1 MALRH
6 LIAVFV
12 AAVAAA
18 TPGWLAHA
26 QTGGAPGRSP
36 ALVAG
41 KTIDAAQTVISGTA
55 VTQTGQ
61 PLANVQVQAR
71 NLLTGQ
77 VAGSARTGGN
87 GQFSITRIDPGSYV
101 LEIVDG
107 SGRVG
112 GTSPFL
118 SVAPGGPVFTT
129 VVSTAPSLGPTAGTL
144 ATSLKT
150 AMESVKYA
158 AAAAGV
164 AGVVTPRDVR
174 TASPSR

>member
-1 MALRH
+1 MALRA
-6 LIAVFV
+6 LTAALV
-12 AAVAAA
+12 AAGVSMVPAL
-18 TPGWLAHA
+18 PSHA
-26 QTGGAPGRSP
+26 QTNGPLARPR
-36 ALVAG
+36 AVIG
-41 KTIDAAQTVISGTA
+41 KTPDAAQTFISGTA
-55 VTQTGQ
+55 ITQSGQ
-61 PLANVQVQAR
+61 PLANVQIQAR

-77 VAGSARTGGN
+77 VAGSTRTRGD
-87 GQFSITRIDPGSYV
+87 GQFSIVRLDPGSYV

-118 SVAPGGPVFTT
+118 SVAPGGPVTTT
-129 VVSTAPSLGPTAGTL
+129 VIATAPSLGPTAGTV
-144 ATSLKT
+144 ATSLRT

-164 AGVVTPRDVR
+164 AGVVTPRDVQ

>member
-6 LIAVFV
+6 LTAVLVV
-12 AAVAAA
+12 AAAAA
-18 TPGWLAHA
+18 TPVSPSQA
-26 QTGGAPGRSP
+26 QTGSAPGRP
-36 ALVAG
+36 AATPAG
-41 KTIDAAQTVISGTA
+41 STLDAAQTAISGTA

-61 PLANVQVQAR
+61 PLADVQVQAR

-87 GQFSITRIDPGSYV
+87 GQFSITKLDPGGYV

-118 SVAPGGPVFTT
+118 SVAPGKPVFAT
-129 VVSTAPSLGPTAGTL
+129 VVSTTPSLGPTAGTV

-164 AGVVTPRDVR
+164 AGVVTPRDVQ

>member
-6 LIAVFV
+6 LIAALVV
-12 AAVAAA
+12 ATAAA
-18 TPGWLAHA
+18 MSQPSAEA

-36 ALVAG
+36 TVSG
-41 KTIDAAQTVISGTA
+41 STRDAVQTAISGTA
-55 VTQTGQ
+55 VTQAGQ

-77 VAGSARTGGN
+77 VAGTARTGGN
-87 GQFSITRIDPGSYV
+87 GQFSITRLDPGSYV
-101 LEIVDG
+101 LEIIDG

-118 SVAPGGPVFTT
+118 SVAPGGPVLTT
-129 VVSTAPSLGPTAGTL
+129 VVATAPSVAPTAGTV
-144 ATSLKT
+144 ASSLKT
-150 AMESVKYA
+150 TMEAVKYA

-164 AGVVTPRDVR
+164 AGVVTPRDVQ

>member
-6 LIAVFV
+6 LIAVFA

-18 TPGWLAHA
+18 TPLWPAQA
-26 QTGGAPGRSP
+26 QTGDAPGRLP
-36 ALVAG
+36 AGLAG
-41 KTIDAAQTVISGTA
+41 RTMDSAQAVISGTA

-77 VAGSARTGGN
+77 VAGSVRTGGN
-87 GQFSITRIDPGSYV
+87 GQFSIARLDPGSYV
-101 LEIVDG
+101 MEIVDG

-118 SVAPGGPVFTT
+118 SVASGAPVFTT
-129 VVSTAPSLGPTAGTL
+129 VVSTAPSLGPTAGTV

-150 AMESVKYA
+150 AMETVKYA